1 MELVL
6 LGLVKV
12 LDNVIS
18 TAKSITTYKNK
29 KLLTSILVVI
39 SQFLFYF
46 VVKSIVQDSST
57 ITTIV
62 VCICSGIGTYVAML
76 ISEKTARDVT
86 YMNILTCDCNDSTDA
101 LCDYLLEHKIKYI
114 PVDSYDRQ
122 NKSTRT
128 VMAFAANKYE
138 SSLIDNFLKNS
149 DTKYLRQVLH

>member
-1 MELVL
+1 MEILL
-6 LGLVKV
+6 LGLIKV

-29 KLLTSILVVI
+29 KALTSILVII

-46 VVKSIVQDSST
+46 VVKSVVQDSSVG
-57 ITTIV
+57 TTLIV
-62 VCICSGIGTYVAML
+62 CVCSGIGTYIAML
-76 ISEKTARDVT
+76 ISEKTAKDVT

-114 PVDSYDRQ
+114 PVDSYDRK

-128 VMAFAANKYE
+128 VMAFASNKYE
-138 SSLIDNFLKNS
+138 SSLIDKFIEKS
-149 DTKYLRQVLH
+149 DVKFLRQVLK

>member
-1 MELVL
+1 MEIFV
-6 LGLVKV
+6 LGLIKV

-29 KLLTSILVVI
+29 KVLTSLLVII

-46 VVKSIVQDSST
+46 VVKSVVQDSST
-57 ITTIV
+57 FTTLV
-62 VCICSGIGTYVAML
+62 VCVCSGIGTYLAML
-76 ISEKTARDVT
+76 ISEKTAKDVT

-122 NKSTRT
+122 NKETRT
-128 VMAFAANKYE
+128 VMAFASNKYE
-138 SSLIDNFLKNS
+138 STLIDEFIKKS
-149 DTKYLRQVLH
+149 EVKFLRQVLK

>member
-1 MELVL
+1 MEIFI
-6 LGLVKV
+6 LGLIKV

-29 KLLTSILVVI
+29 KVLTSLLVII

-46 VVKSIVQDSST
+46 VVKSVVQDSST
-57 ITTIV
+57 FTTLV
-62 VCICSGIGTYVAML
+62 VCVCSGIGTYLAML
-76 ISEKTARDVT
+76 ISEKTAKDVT

-122 NKSTRT
+122 NKETRT
-128 VMAFAANKYE
+128 VMAFASNKYE
-138 SSLIDNFLKNS
+138 STLIDEFIKKS
-149 DTKYLRQVLH
+149 EVKFLRQVLK